1 MKLRMK
7 EDHGFHCDI
16 NNYNEAFSLVKK
28 KKGNLSLML
37 YKERDL
43 VHRYLNL
50 EKKIIFINK
59 FEIKY
64 PKFNVIKFLE
74 FALIPDR
81 KFKSTIKITS

>member
-1 MKLRMK
+1 
-7 EDHGFHCDI
+7 
-16 NNYNEAFSLVKK
+16 
-28 KKGNLSLML
+28 ML

-64 PKFNVIKFLE
+64 PKLNVIKILE